1 MKGEYI
7 DFTTLL
13 PKAMFG
19 APESQSQTLT
29 LQLNQSGDS
38 YSVQPAASTKKI
50 TSFSAWMEAWNIY
63 LAVRVDIQ
71 PSFAPHL
78 IAYQRII
85 TSANSRHPLHAWV
98 SYDIKFRTKAANDPS
113 LRWDIRDLD
122 LWLEC
127 FPGGMGQSARWPC
140 TYCGSTTH
148 FPDNCS
154 FRPTHANAR
163 GGQLAS
169 YGPQQRLPPTNS
181 ATCREFNHSICFH
194 RNCKFA
200 HRCST
205 CGGPHSARTCP
216 TQGQA
221 HAH

>member
-7 DFTTLL
+7 DFTILL

-38 YSVQPAASTKKI
+38 YSVQPAASIKKI
-50 TSFSAWMEAWNIY
+50 TSFSAWMEAWNVY
-63 LAVRVDIQ
+63 LVVHVDIQ
-71 PSFAPHL
+71 PSFAPH
-78 IAYQRII
+78 
-85 TSANSRHPLHAWV
+85 
-98 SYDIKFRTKAANDPS
+98 
-113 LRWDIRDLD
+113 LD

-127 FPGGMGQSARWPC
+127 FPGGMGQLACWPC

-154 FRPTHANAR
+154 FRPTHANAQ

-169 YGPQQRLPPTNS
+169 YGPQQRLPSTNS
-181 ATCREFNHSICFH
+181 ATCREFNHSICFR

-200 HRCST
+200 H
-205 CGGPHSARTCP
+205 
-216 TQGQA
+216 
-221 HAH
+221 